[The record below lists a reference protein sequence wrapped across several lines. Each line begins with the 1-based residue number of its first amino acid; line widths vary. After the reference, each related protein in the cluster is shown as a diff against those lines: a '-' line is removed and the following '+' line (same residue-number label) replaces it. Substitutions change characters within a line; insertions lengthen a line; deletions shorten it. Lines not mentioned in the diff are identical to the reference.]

1 MQARYLIAD
10 YEHSN
15 FSIFPVMWSENSTH
29 SVPSMTQIVAI
40 SPVNSTFS
48 EPTSTSI
55 PHPGLKI
62 SSGAISGVTVSAAF
76 VCIILA
82 SISLYIA
89 RKRRRRQ
96 GKIGPKTEAD
106 SESYH
111 KPEMDGSGRVLGE
124 LEGLDKEV
132 PEVEDSQKREMHR
145 SDASLSRLDRHRI
158 EKEGSN
164 VSAELEGD
172 TLITVDHSA
181 RAIET
186 AELATSND

>member
-10 YEHSN
+10 YEHGS
-15 FSIFPVMWSENSTH
+15 FSISPVMWSENSTN
-29 SVPSMTQIVAI
+29 SVPSWAQIVAI
-40 SPVNSTFS
+40 SPVSSTFS
-48 EPTSTSI
+48 EPTSISI

-62 SSGAISGVTVSAAF
+62 SRGAISGVTVSAVF

-82 SISLYIA
+82 SISFYIA
-89 RKRRRRQ
+89 RERRRRQ
-96 GKIGPKTEAD
+96 GKAGPKTEAD

-111 KPEMDGSGRVLGE
+111 KPEMDGNGRVLGE

-132 PEVEDSQKREMHR
+132 PELDSSPRIEIHG
-145 SDASLSRLDRHRI
+145 SVASLTALDRHRI
-158 EKEGSN
+158 EIEGSN

-172 TLITVDHSA
+172 TLVTVDQSA

-186 AELATSND
+186 AVLATSDD